1 MPVAAAVGT
10 RGRVAFA
17 CVTILCGWRRDN
29 RDAIKNEG
37 MKVSLREG
45 LHRLEEGLI
54 AFLLAAM
61 TVLTFV
67 QVVLRYVFNSGF
79 IWQLE
84 ADYYLFSWLVMIGIS
99 YCVRVRAHI
108 GVDAAVRMLPRG
120 PRRAVGIFVLL
131 LALAYTLLMLYG
143 SVDYL
148 HKIYI
153 INVEAED
160 IPVATWKLSLCLP
173 LGFVLLFIRLIEMGW
188 RIFTGQSEG
197 YELADEAK
205 EAIEEVAHDAAPE
218 AGTVRR

>member
-1 MPVAAAVGT
+1 M
-10 RGRVAFA
+10 
-17 CVTILCGWRRDN
+17 
-29 RDAIKNEG
+29 
-37 MKVSLREG
+37 SLREG

-153 INVEAED
+153 INIEAED

-173 LGFVLLFIRLIEMGW
+173 LGFVLLFIRLVEMGW